1 MMMRKKYTKM
11 MMIRVSTT
19 LKVVSSSFL
28 LTLTRKFATVECS
41 LVQLSA
47 DIDFIYNDL
56 TTNTEFSMSRFRLA
70 VVKQQIQHRLYVLS
84 PLQFRKIKKESFTQF
99 LQDTLSD
106 CPDMMI
112 GTGEDPDRIY
122 VLMPDKADVL
132 VFMGLSLMLFRLS
145 HGGLPEDGYRTNDQC
160 EALFKSL
167 KEMGKVDRLYRLDLK
182 YSLNIIPKSLV
193 LDNVKSFVGD
203 GYVYNLI
210 SSILNLPIIDE
221 DGNHRDDISLGG
233 IPPVGEIARVLFNI
247 VLMDIFDREFPKR
260 FPGVAF
266 TRMNNEVFILTRE
279 NDNVVFDYK
288 AGYLL
293 LEELS
298 LVGNLTSIGPCD
310 EPILCSDGWMVFL
323 DSDRTIRVGYPNEF
337 Y

>member
-266 TRMNNEVFILTRE
+266 TRMNNEVFI
-279 NDNVVFDYK
+279 
-288 AGYLL
+288 
-293 LEELS
+293 
-298 LVGNLTSIGPCD
+298 
-310 EPILCSDGWMVFL
+310 
-323 DSDRTIRVGYPNEF
+323 
-337 Y
+337 